1 MGRTPA
7 KVILV
12 ELVDRFGQSLIDG
25 LHDAVVVTDARLT
38 VIAWNPA
45 MEQLTGVRRA
55 DAVGRPAESLLQFLR
70 EAGLDGLLARARG
83 GEPTMTEAHCMLAG
97 RRAWV
102 EARYFPW
109 RDDGGQVAGVVG
121 LHNDVTERRRRA
133 IFVRAVEA
141 VGQSLASSLDL
152 NEVLDT
158 IVEKALEVMG
168 AESALVVSWD
178 GIAPS
183 FTVMRAAGRLSGQYS
198 DAGFIPVGGGPI
210 SRAVL
215 QGRTIATPNVLEDPE
230 TWLSPERRAQV
241 EREGFKA
248 VVSAPLR
255 SKGRVHGALVVHYWT
270 ERTFAEEDIA
280 ALRWLADQAALAIEN
295 ARVFADATRRAER
308 LRELAEVEELV
319 TESLV
324 VDDVLRRIASATA
337 RLLNAPS
344 VQLWTADGA
353 ERVLRLQAS
362 YAEPGST
369 DVRMRRTV
377 SFGEG
382 VSGRVADSKAP
393 IYVDD
398 VTSDARAL
406 SAEWA
411 RETGIQRMLSVPI
424 LSGDDLLGVLAVRSR
439 STELASEENRALVTS
454 LAARAAVALQ
464 NARSYADAV
473 RRGGRLRDL
482 VAVSRSISA
491 SLDAGDV
498 MQRIAAAAAAMRPG
512 AIAAVNTF
520 DETRERLRAAAVSSP
535 EYEELPLERAAT
547 TGLPGL
553 VVEQHQPVLVPQ
565 PVSHPRTLARAWWER
580 RPRAAYYG
588 VPIDVGDTFVGVLDY
603 IIPDGLP
610 DSEEQE
616 AMRLLAAQAGVA
628 IRNAHLYQAERVQAE
643 RVRAL
648 AAVNQRISSSLELDE
663 LLRTISES
671 AAQLTG
677 VKFGSF
683 WLADEP
689 MRTLTFVGGSNAEMA
704 DDFPLRALSYDE
716 GGCGWVA
723 RNRKTLVVDD
733 VHNDAR
739 VASPQWGA
747 RWGLRSFIAYP
758 VIVGDQLVAV
768 LSLSHSEPIRFTPD
782 TVEVIEMF
790 IGQASVAIQNAR
802 LYREAQRRRDVAE
815 VLARLGRELAGT
827 LEVERIAALVA
838 HGLVELVNVHGA
850 AVFRFEPEDGSLHEI
865 AAFGPAAAIIK
876 GAVMRPGEGA
886 VGRAVAERKLVV
898 SPDVLREPRIE
909 LPSELRARLA
919 AEDLRAIV
927 AIPLLTHERII
938 GALGLSDRTGREFT
952 PDEIHTLQ
960 AFADQ
965 AALAFE
971 NARLYATAQDSLTRL
986 RETQAQLVQAAK
998 MSALGQLVSGVA
1010 HELNNPLSVIIGY
1023 GQLLLGREVPAAMR
1037 RPVELMVAQGD
1048 RMAKIVRNLLFF
1060 ARQRPPERAAVKLN
1074 AVIEQTLALRTH
1086 QLALSGIAV
1095 DTAFEPELP
1104 DITGDA
1110 QQLEQV
1116 FLNLLLNAEQAIRE
1130 VKSQGHILVR
1140 TRMSPDGRTIHAD
1153 VIDDGPGIPPEAL
1166 PRVFE
1171 PFFTTKTVGSGT
1183 GLGLSVSYGILEEHG
1198 GKLSV
1203 QSRPGET
1210 IFTIELPVTRAP
1222 EAAPAQPPRRLAPS
1236 GTGRV
1241 ALVVEDEPS
1250 VLDLV
1255 VTLLSQQGW
1264 RVDTAS
1270 GGRIGLECVERRA
1283 YDLIVSDIRM
1293 PDGDGQQFYRNV
1305 LAHEPVL
1312 AKRFIFITG
1321 DTANPDGWRSLE
1333 EAGVP
1338 VIEKPFAPATFEEA
1352 VARVLATAATAP

>member
-1 MGRTPA
+1 M
-7 KVILV
+7 
-12 ELVDRFGQSLIDG
+12 DRFGLSLIDG
-25 LHDAVVVTDARLT
+25 LDDAVVVTDARLS

-45 MEQLTGVRRA
+45 MEQLTGILRA
-55 DAVGRPAESLLQFLR
+55 AAIGRPAETLLSFLR

-83 GEPTMTEAHCMLAG
+83 GEPTMTEAHCTLAG
-97 RRAWV
+97 RRAFLQ
-102 EARYFPW
+102 ARYFPW
-109 RDDGGQVAGVVG
+109 RDEQGQVAGVIG
-121 LHNDVTERRRRA
+121 LHNDISERRRRA
-133 IFVRAVEA
+133 MFVRAVEA

-178 GIAPS
+178 GVSSAFS
-183 FTVMRAAGRLSGQYS
+183 VMRAAGRLSGEYS

-215 QGRTIATPNVLEDPE
+215 QGRTIATPNMLEDPE
-230 TWLSPERRAQV
+230 TWLSPDRRAQV

-248 VVSAPLR
+248 VVAAPLR
-255 SKGRVHGALVVHYWT
+255 SQGRVHGALVVHYWT
-270 ERTFAEEDIA
+270 VRTFAEEEIA
-280 ALRWLADQAALAIEN
+280 ALRWLAEQAALAIEN
-295 ARVFADATRRAER
+295 ARIFADATRRADR
-308 LRELAEVEELV
+308 LRELAEVEQLV
-319 TESLV
+319 SESLV

-344 VQLWTADGA
+344 VQLWTADAA

-369 DVRMRRTV
+369 DIRMRRTV
-377 SFGEG
+377 AFGEG
-382 VSGRVADSKAP
+382 VSGRVAENKSP

-398 VTSDARAL
+398 VTHDARAL
-406 SAEWA
+406 SADWA
-411 RETGIQRMLSVPI
+411 RESGIQRMLSVPI
-424 LSGDDLLGVLAVRSR
+424 VAGDDVLGVLAVRSR
-439 STELASEENRALVTS
+439 SSELSSEENRALVVS

-491 SLDAGDV
+491 SLDARDV
-498 MQRIAAAAAAMRPG
+498 MQRIANAAAAMRPG
-512 AIAAVNTF
+512 AMAAVNVF
-520 DETRERLRAAAVSSP
+520 DDTRERLRAAAISTP

-547 TGLPGL
+547 AGLPGL
-553 VVEQHQPVLVPQ
+553 VVEQHEPVLVPQ
-565 PVSHPRTLARAWWER
+565 PITHPRTIARGWWER

-588 VPIDVGDTFVGVLDY
+588 VPIDVGETFVGVLDY
-603 IIPDGLP
+603 IVPDGLP
-610 DSEEQE
+610 DPEEQE

-677 VKFGSF
+677 VRFGSF

-689 MRTLTFVGGSNAEMA
+689 LRMLTFVGGSHAEMA
-704 DDFPLRALSYDE
+704 DDFPLRAMSYDE
-716 GGCGWVA
+716 GGVGWVA

-733 VHNDAR
+733 VTKDTR
-739 VASPQWGA
+739 VASPQWSA
-747 RWGLRSFIAYP
+747 RWGLRSFAAYP
-758 VIVGDQLVAV
+758 VTAGDQLVAV
-768 LSLSHSEPIRFTPD
+768 LSLSHTEPVRFAPD
-782 TVEVIEMF
+782 TAEVIEMF
-790 IGQASVAIQNAR
+790 VGQASVAIQNAR

-838 HGLVELVNVHGA
+838 RGIIDLVPVHGS
-850 AVFRFEPEDGSLHEI
+850 AVFRYDPEDGSLHEI
-865 AAFGPAAAIIK
+865 AAYGPAAGIIK
-876 GAVMRPGEGA
+876 GVVMPPGEGA
-886 VGRAVAERKLVV
+886 VGRAVAERKVIA
-898 SPDVLREPRIE
+898 SPDILGEPRIE
-909 LPSELRARLA
+909 LPVKVRARLA
-919 AEDLRAIV
+919 SDDLRAIV

-952 PDEIHTLQ
+952 PDELQTLQ

-986 RETQAQLVQAAK
+986 RDTQAQLVQAAK

-1023 GQLLLGREVPAAMR
+1023 GQLLLSRDVPAAMR

-1060 ARQRPPERAAVKLN
+1060 ARQRPPERAAVQLQS
-1074 AVIEQTLALRTH
+1074 VIEQTLALRTH
-1086 QLALSGIAV
+1086 QLTLSGIMV
-1095 DTAFEPELP
+1095 TTEFVRDLPE
-1104 DITGDA
+1104 ITGDA

-1116 FLNLLLNAEQAIRE
+1116 FLNLLLNAEQAILE
-1130 VKSQGHILVR
+1130 QKTQGQILVR
-1140 TRMSPDGRTIHAD
+1140 TRVSADGRAIYAD
-1153 VIDDGPGIPPEAL
+1153 VVDDGPGIAPDAL

-1210 IFTIELPVTRAP
+1210 IFTIELPVTRVPEPAP
-1222 EAAPAQPPRRLAPS
+1222 VPAPRRLAPS

-1264 RVDTAS
+1264 RVDMAS
-1270 GGRIGLECVERRA
+1270 GGRTGLECVERRA
-1283 YDLIVSDIRM
+1283 YDLIISDIRM
-1293 PDGDGQQFYRNV
+1293 PDGDGQEFYRNV
-1305 LAHEPVL
+1305 LAREPAL

-1321 DTANPDGWRSLE
+1321 DTANPDGWKFLE
-1333 EAGVP
+1333 NSGVP
-1338 VIEKPFAPATFEEA
+1338 VIEKPFSPATFEEA
-1352 VARVLATAATAP
+1352 VARVISAAVTGSVTP

>member
-1 MGRTPA
+1 
-7 KVILV
+7 
-12 ELVDRFGQSLIDG
+12 VDRFGQSLIDG
-25 LHDAVVVTDARLT
+25 LDDAVVVTDARLT

-45 MEQLTGVRRA
+45 MEQLTGVMRGA
-55 DAVGRPAESLLQFLR
+55 ALGRPAETLLQFLQ

-83 GEPTMTEAHCMLAG
+83 GEPAMIETHCTLAG

-109 RDDGGQVAGVVG
+109 RDDHGQVAGIVG
-121 LHNDVTERRRRA
+121 LHNDVSERRRRA
-133 IFVRAVEA
+133 VFVRAVEA

-158 IVEKALEVMG
+158 IVEKALDVMS

-178 GIAPS
+178 GVS
-183 FTVMRAAGRLSGQYS
+183 SQFSVMRAAGRLSGEYS

-215 QGRTIATPNVLEDPE
+215 QGRTISTPNMLEDPE
-230 TWLSPERRAQV
+230 TWLSPERRVQV

-248 VVSAPLR
+248 VASAPLR

-270 ERTFAEEDIA
+270 VRTFSEEEIG
-280 ALRWLADQAALAIEN
+280 ALRWLAEQAALAIEN
-295 ARVFADATRRAER
+295 ARVYADATRRAER
-308 LRELAEVEELV
+308 LRELAEVEQLV
-319 TESLV
+319 SESLV

-344 VQLWTADGA
+344 VQLWTADRV

-362 YAEPGST
+362 YAEPGSA
-369 DVRMRRTV
+369 DIRMRRTV
-377 SFGEG
+377 AFGEG
-382 VSGRVADSKAP
+382 VSGRVAEGKSP

-398 VTSDARAL
+398 VTHDARAL
-406 SAEWA
+406 SADWA
-411 RETGIQRMLSVPI
+411 RETGIHRMLSVPI
-424 LSGDDLLGVLAVRSR
+424 LAGDDLLGVLAVRAR
-439 STELASEENRALVTS
+439 GGELSSEENRALVVS

-491 SLDAGDV
+491 SLDARDV
-498 MQRIAAAAAAMRPG
+498 MQRIANAAAAMRPG
-512 AIAAVNTF
+512 AMAAVNVF
-520 DETRERLRAAAVSSP
+520 DEARERMHAAAISSP

-547 TGLPGL
+547 AGLPGL

-565 PVSHPRTLARAWWER
+565 PLTHPRTIARAWWER

-588 VPIDVGDTFVGVLDY
+588 VPIDVGETFVGVLDY
-603 IIPDGLP
+603 IVPDGLP
-610 DSEEQE
+610 DPEEQE

-648 AAVNQRISSSLELDE
+648 AAVNQRISSSLEIDE

-677 VKFGSF
+677 VTFGSF

-704 DDFPLRALSYDE
+704 DDFPLRAMSYDE
-716 GGCGWVA
+716 GGVGWVA

-733 VHNDAR
+733 VHQDTR

-747 RWGLRSFIAYP
+747 RWGLRSFAAYP
-758 VIVGDQLVAV
+758 VIAGDQLVAV
-768 LSLSHSEPIRFTPD
+768 LSLSHTEPVRFPAD

-815 VLARLGRELAGT
+815 VLARLGREMAGT

-838 HGLVELVNVHGA
+838 HGIVDLVNVHGS
-850 AVFRFEPEDGSLHEI
+850 AVFRYEPEDGSLHEI
-865 AAFGPAAAIIK
+865 ASHGPAAGLIR
-876 GAVMRPGEGA
+876 GAVLPPGQGA
-886 VGRAVAERKLVV
+886 AGRAVAERKLVS
-898 SPDVLREPRIE
+898 SPDVLAEPGIE
-909 LPSELRARLA
+909 MPPDMRARLA
-919 AEDLRAIV
+919 SEDLRAIV

-952 PDEIHTLQ
+952 PDELQSLQ

-986 RETQAQLVQAAK
+986 RDTQAQLVQAAK

-1023 GQLLLGREVPAAMR
+1023 GQLLLSREVPSAMR

-1060 ARQRPPERAAVKLN
+1060 ARQRPPERAAVKLQS
-1074 AVIEQTLALRTH
+1074 VIEQTLALRTN
-1086 QLALSGIAV
+1086 QLTLSGISVETEFAP
-1095 DTAFEPELP
+1095 DLPE
-1104 DITGDA
+1104 ITGDA

-1116 FLNLLLNAEQAIRE
+1116 FLNLLLNAEQAILE
-1130 VKSQGHILVR
+1130 LKPQGRIVVR
-1140 TRMSPDGRTIHAD
+1140 TRVSADGRTLYAD
-1153 VIDDGPGIPPEAL
+1153 VVDDGPGILPEAM

-1171 PFFTTKTVGSGT
+1171 PFFTTKSVGSGT

-1222 EAAPAQPPRRLAPS
+1222 EPAPPAAPKRLAPS

-1264 RVDTAS
+1264 RVDMAS
-1270 GGRIGLECVERRA
+1270 GGRTGLECVERRA
-1283 YDLIVSDIRM
+1283 YDLIISDIRM
-1293 PDGDGQQFYRNV
+1293 PDGDGQEFYRNV
-1305 LAHEPVL
+1305 LLQEPAL

-1321 DTANPDGWRSLE
+1321 DTANPDGWAFLE
-1333 EAGVP
+1333 TAGVP
-1338 VIEKPFAPATFEEA
+1338 VIEKPFAPATFEDA
-1352 VARVLATAATAP
+1352 VARVMAAAARP

>member
-1 MGRTPA
+1 VA
-7 KVILV
+7 IVILV
-12 ELVDRFGQSLIDG
+12 KLVDRFGLSLIDG
-25 LHDAVVVTDARLT
+25 LDDAVVVTDGRLT

-55 DAVGRPAESLLQFLR
+55 DAVGRPAESMLHFMR
-70 EAGLDGLLARARG
+70 EAGLDALLARARG
-83 GEPTMTEAHCMLAG
+83 GEPALIETRCTLAG
-97 RRAWV
+97 RQAWL

-109 RDDGGQVAGVVG
+109 RDETGQVAGVIG
-121 LHNDVTERRRRA
+121 LHTDVTERRRRA
-133 IFVRAVEA
+133 MFVRAVEA

-178 GIAPS
+178 GAASS
-183 FTVMRAAGRLSGQYS
+183 FTVMRAAGRLSGEYS

-215 QGRTIATPNVLEDPE
+215 QGRTISTPNMLEDPE

-248 VVSAPLR
+248 VAAAPLR
-255 SKGRVHGALVVHYWT
+255 SQGRVHGALVVHYWT
-270 ERTFAEEDIA
+270 VRTFAEEDTS
-280 ALRWLADQAALAIEN
+280 ALRWLAEQAALAIEN

-308 LRELAEVEELV
+308 LRELAEVEQLV
-319 TESLV
+319 SESLV

-344 VQLWTADGA
+344 VQLWTADSA

-362 YAEPGST
+362 YAEPGSS
-369 DVRMRRTV
+369 DVRMHRTV
-377 SFGEG
+377 AFGEG
-382 VSGRVADSKAP
+382 VSGRVAEAKSP

-398 VTSDARAL
+398 VTHDARAL
-406 SAEWA
+406 SGDWA
-411 RETGIQRMLSVPI
+411 RESGIHKMLSVPI
-424 LSGDDLLGVLAVRSR
+424 VAGDDLLGVLAVRSR
-439 STELASEENRALVTS
+439 SAELASEENRALVVS

-473 RRGGRLRDL
+473 RRAGRLRDL

-491 SLDAGDV
+491 SLDARDV
-498 MQRIAAAAAAMRPG
+498 MQRIANAAAAMRPG
-512 AIAAVNTF
+512 AMAAVNVF
-520 DETRERLRAAAVSSP
+520 DDTRERLRAAAISTP

-547 TGLPGL
+547 AGLPGL

-565 PVSHPRTLARAWWER
+565 PIQHPRTLARAWWER

-603 IIPDGLP
+603 IVPDGLP
-610 DSEEQE
+610 DPEEQE

-628 IRNAHLYQAERVQAE
+628 LRNAHLYQAERVQAE

-663 LLRTISES
+663 LLRAISES

-677 VKFGSF
+677 VTFGSF

-723 RNRKTLVVDD
+723 RHRKTLVVDD
-733 VHNDAR
+733 VHTDSR
-739 VASPQWGA
+739 VASPQWGT
-747 RWGLRSFIAYP
+747 RWGLRSFVAYP
-758 VIVGDQLVAV
+758 VIAGDQLVAV
-768 LSLSHSEPIRFTPD
+768 LSLSHTGPVRFSPD
-782 TVEVIEMF
+782 TAEVIEMF
-790 IGQASVAIQNAR
+790 IGQASVAIQNAQ

-827 LEVERIAALVA
+827 LEVDRIAALVA
-838 HGLVELVNVHGA
+838 RGLTELVTVHGA
-850 AVFRFEPEDGSLHEI
+850 AVFRYEPEDGSLHEI
-865 AAFGPAAAIIK
+865 AAYGPAASIIK
-876 GAVMRPGEGA
+876 GVVLPPGQGA
-886 VGRAVAERKLVV
+886 TGRAVAERKVV
-898 SPDVLREPRIE
+898 TTSDVLGEPRID
-909 LPSELRARLA
+909 LPAEVRARLA
-919 AEDLRAIV
+919 SEDLRALV

-938 GALGLSDRTGREFT
+938 GALAVSDRTGREFT
-952 PDEIHTLQ
+952 PDELQTLQ

-986 RETQAQLVQAAK
+986 RDTQAQLVQAAK

-1023 GQLLLGREVPAAMR
+1023 GQLLLSRDVPSGMR

-1074 AVIEQTLALRTH
+1074 AVIEQTLSLRTN
-1086 QLALSGIAV
+1086 QLSLSGITV
-1095 DTAFEPELP
+1095 DTEFTPELP
-1104 DITGDA
+1104 EITGDA

-1116 FLNLLLNAEQAIRE
+1116 FLNLLLNAEQAILE
-1130 VKSQGHILVR
+1130 VKPQGRILVR
-1140 TRMSPDGRTIHAD
+1140 TRLQPDGQAIYAD
-1153 VIDDGPGIPPEAL
+1153 VVDDGPGIAADAL

-1171 PFFTTKTVGSGT
+1171 PFFTTKIVGSGT
-1183 GLGLSVSYGILEEHG
+1183 GLGLSVSYGIIEEHG
-1198 GKLSV
+1198 GQLSV

-1210 IFTIELPVTRAP
+1210 IFTIELPVTRVP
-1222 EAAPAQPPRRLAPS
+1222 EAVVAPMPRRLAPS
-1236 GTGRV
+1236 GKGRV

-1264 RVDTAS
+1264 RVDMAS
-1270 GGRIGLECVERRA
+1270 GGRTGLECVERRA
-1283 YDLIVSDIRM
+1283 YDLIISDIRM
-1293 PDGDGQQFYRNV
+1293 PDGDGQEFYHNV
-1305 LAHEPVL
+1305 LARKPAL

-1321 DTANPDGWRSLE
+1321 DTANPDGWRFLE
-1333 EAGVP
+1333 DTGVP
-1338 VIEKPFAPATFEEA
+1338 VIEKPFPPATFEDA
-1352 VARVLATAATAP
+1352 VARVLAAAMGAS

>member
-1 MGRTPA
+1 
-7 KVILV
+7 V
-12 ELVDRFGQSLIDG
+12 ERFGQSLIDG
-25 LHDAVVVTDARLT
+25 LDDAVVVTDARLT

-45 MEQLTGVRRA
+45 MEQLTGVVRA
-55 DAVGRPAESLLQFLR
+55 SALGRPAESLLQFLL
-70 EAGLDGLLARARG
+70 EAGLDSLLARARG
-83 GEPTMTEAHCMLAG
+83 GEPAMIEAHCTLSG
-97 RRAWV
+97 RRAWLQ
-102 EARYFPW
+102 ARYFPW
-109 RDDGGQVAGVVG
+109 RDERGQVAGLIG
-121 LHNDVTERRRRA
+121 IHSDVSERRRRA
-133 IFVRAVEA
+133 NFVRAVEA

-158 IVEKALEVMG
+158 IVEKALEVMA

-178 GIAPS
+178 GVS
-183 FTVMRAAGRLSGQYS
+183 SQFTVMRAAGRLSGDYS

-215 QGRTIATPNVLEDPE
+215 QGRVVSTPNMLEDPE
-230 TWLSPERRAQV
+230 TWLSPERRAHV

-248 VVSAPLR
+248 VAAAPLR

-270 ERTFAEEDIA
+270 VRAFAEEEIA
-280 ALRWLADQAALAIEN
+280 ALRWLAEQAALAIEN
-295 ARVFADATRRAER
+295 ARVFSDATRRADR
-308 LRELAEVEELV
+308 LRELAEVEQLV
-319 TESLV
+319 SESLV

-344 VQLWTADGA
+344 VQLWTADPA

-362 YAEPGST
+362 YAEPGSAE
-369 DVRMRRTV
+369 VRMRRTV
-377 SFGEG
+377 AFGEG
-382 VSGRVADSKAP
+382 VSGRVAEGKSP

-398 VTSDARAL
+398 VTHDARAL
-406 SAEWA
+406 SADWA
-411 RETGIQRMLSVPI
+411 RESGILRMLSVPI

-439 STELASEENRALVTS
+439 SSELSSEENRALVIS

-491 SLDAGDV
+491 SLDARDV
-498 MQRIAAAAAAMRPG
+498 MQRIVAAAAGMRPG
-512 AIAAVNTF
+512 AMAAVNVF
-520 DETRERLRAAAVSSP
+520 DEGRQRLRAEATSAQ
-535 EYEELPLERAAT
+535 EFDDLPVERPAT
-547 TGLPGL
+547 EGLRSL

-565 PVSHPRTLARAWWER
+565 PATHPRTIARTWWER

-588 VPIDVGDTFVGVLDY
+588 VPIDVGETFVGVLDY
-603 IIPDGLP
+603 IVPDGLP
-610 DSEEQE
+610 DREEQE

-628 IRNAHLYQAERVQAE
+628 LRNAHLYQAERVQAE

-663 LLRTISES
+663 LLRTISDS

-677 VKFGSF
+677 VRFGSF

-704 DDFPLRALSYDE
+704 DDFPLRAMSYDE
-716 GGCGWVA
+716 GGVGWVA

-733 VHNDAR
+733 VRQDSR
-739 VASPQWGA
+739 VASPHWGE
-747 RWGLRSFIAYP
+747 RWGLRSFAAYP
-758 VIVGDQLVAV
+758 VIAGDQLVAV
-768 LSLSHSEPIRFTPD
+768 LSLSHTEPVRFAPD

-790 IGQASVAIQNAR
+790 TGQASVAIQNAR

-815 VLARLGRELAGT
+815 VLARLGREMAGT
-827 LEVERIAALVA
+827 LEVDRLAALA
-838 HGLVELVNVHGA
+838 ARGLVELVTVHGS
-850 AVFRFEPEDGSLHEI
+850 AVFRYEPEDGSLQEI
-865 AAFGPAAAIIK
+865 AAYGPAAGIIR
-876 GAVMRPGEGA
+876 GVVLPPGEGA
-886 VGRAVAERKLVV
+886 AGRAVAERKPVV
-898 SPDVLREPRIE
+898 TADVLHEPSVELPPDV
-909 LPSELRARLA
+909 RARLA
-919 AEDLRAIV
+919 SEDLRAIV

-952 PDEIHTLQ
+952 ADELQTLQ

-986 RETQAQLVQAAK
+986 RDTQAQLVQAAK

-1023 GQLLLGREVPAAMR
+1023 GQLLLSRDVPAAMR

-1060 ARQRPPERAAVKLN
+1060 ARQRPPERAAVKLQ
-1074 AVIEQTLALRTH
+1074 AVIEQTLTLRTN
-1086 QLALSGIAV
+1086 QLTLSGITVETDFAA
-1095 DTAFEPELP
+1095 DLP

-1116 FLNLLLNAEQAIRE
+1116 FLNLLLNAEQAILE
-1130 VKSQGHILVR
+1130 VKTQGRILVR
-1140 TRMSPDGRTIHAD
+1140 TRVSPSGQTIYAD
-1153 VIDDGPGIPPEAL
+1153 VTDDGPGIAPEAL
-1166 PRVFE
+1166 SRVFE

-1198 GKLSV
+1198 GRLSV

-1210 IFTIELPVTRAP
+1210 TFTIELPVTRAP
-1222 EAAPAQPPRRLAPS
+1222 EPAPAPMPRRVAPS

-1264 RVDTAS
+1264 RVDMAS
-1270 GGRIGLECVERRA
+1270 GGRTGLECVDRRA

-1293 PDGDGQQFYRNV
+1293 PDGDGQEFYRNV
-1305 LAHEPVL
+1305 LAREPTL

-1321 DTANPDGWRSLE
+1321 DTANAEGWHFLE
-1333 EAGVP
+1333 NTGVP
-1338 VIEKPFAPATFEEA
+1338 VIEKPFSPATFEEA
-1352 VARVLATAATAP
+1352 VARVMAATVAGS

>member
-1 MGRTPA
+1 VNP
-7 KVILV
+7 
-12 ELVDRFGQSLIDG
+12 FGQSLIDG
-25 LHDAVVVTDARLT
+25 LDDAVVVTDTRLA

-45 MEQLTGVRRA
+45 MEQLTGVPRA
-55 DAVGRPAESLLQFLR
+55 AAVGRSAEAMLHFLR
-70 EAGLDGLLARARG
+70 ESGLDGLLARARG
-83 GEPTMTEAHCMLAG
+83 GEPTTTEAHCTLTG
-97 RRAWV
+97 RRAWLQ
-102 EARYFPW
+102 ARYFPW
-109 RDDGGQVAGVVG
+109 RDEQGQVGGVVG
-121 LHNDVTERRRRA
+121 VHSDVSESRRRA
-133 IFVRAVEA
+133 NFVRAVEA

-158 IVEKALEVMG
+158 IVEKALEVMA

-178 GIAPS
+178 GVS
-183 FTVMRAAGRLSGQYS
+183 SQFTVMRAAGRLSGEYS

-215 QGRTIATPNVLEDPE
+215 QGRTIATPNMLEDAE

-248 VVSAPLR
+248 VASAPLR
-255 SKGRVHGALVVHYWT
+255 SKGGVHGALVVHYWT
-270 ERTFAEEDIA
+270 VRTFAEEEIA
-280 ALRWLADQAALAIEN
+280 ALRWLAEQAALAIEN
-295 ARVFADATRRAER
+295 ARVFSDATRRAER
-308 LRELAEVEELV
+308 LRELAEVEQLV
-319 TESLV
+319 SESLV

-344 VQLWTADGA
+344 VQLWTADPA

-362 YAEPGST
+362 FAEPGSA
-369 DVRMRRTV
+369 DLRMRRTV
-377 SFGEG
+377 AFGEG
-382 VSGRVADSKAP
+382 LSGRVAEAKSP

-398 VTSDARAL
+398 VTHDARAL

-411 RETGIQRMLSVPI
+411 RETGIHRMLSVPI
-424 LSGDDLLGVLAVRSR
+424 LAGDDLLGVLAGRARSG
-439 STELASEENRALVTS
+439 ELSSEENRALVIS

-491 SLDAGDV
+491 SLDARDV
-498 MQRIAAAAAAMRPG
+498 MHRIAAAAAAMRPG
-512 AIAAVNTF
+512 ALAAVNVF
-520 DETRERLRAAAVSSP
+520 DEARERLRAAAVSTP
-535 EYEELPLERAAT
+535 EFDELPAERPASE
-547 TGLPGL
+547 GLRGL
-553 VVEQHQPVLVPQ
+553 VVDQHQAVLVPQ
-565 PVSHPRTLARAWWER
+565 PFTHPRTIARSWWER
-580 RPRAAYYG
+580 RPHAAYYG
-588 VPIDVGDTFVGVLDY
+588 VPIDVGETFVGVLDY
-603 IIPDGLP
+603 IVPDGLP
-610 DSEEQE
+610 DPEEQE

-628 IRNAHLYQAERVQAE
+628 IRNARLYQAERVQAE

-671 AAQLTG
+671 AAQLAG

-683 WLADEP
+683 WLADEAL
-689 MRTLTFVGGSNAEMA
+689 RTLTFVGGSNSEMA
-704 DDFPLRALSYDE
+704 DDFPLRAMSYDE
-716 GGCGWVA
+716 GGVGWVA
-723 RNRKTLVVDD
+723 RHRKTLVVDD
-733 VHNDAR
+733 VRQDTR
-739 VASPQWGA
+739 VASPQWGE
-747 RWGLRSFIAYP
+747 RWGLRSFAAYP
-758 VIVGDQLVAV
+758 VTAGDQLLAV
-768 LSLSHSEPIRFTPD
+768 LSLSHTEPVRFAPD
-782 TVEVIEMF
+782 TAEVIEMF
-790 IGQASVAIQNAR
+790 VGQASVAIQNAR

-838 HGLVELVNVHGA
+838 RGLVELVTVHGS
-850 AVFRFEPEDGSLHEI
+850 AVFRYEPEDGSLHEI
-865 AAFGPAAAIIK
+865 AAYGPAASIIK
-876 GAVMRPGEGA
+876 GAVLPPGQGA
-886 VGRAVAERKLVV
+886 AGRAIAERKVIAT
-898 SPDVLREPRIE
+898 SDVLREPGIE
-909 LPSELRARLA
+909 VPAEMQARLA
-919 AEDLRAIV
+919 SEDLCALL

-952 PDEIHTLQ
+952 ADELQTLQ

-986 RETQAQLVQAAK
+986 RDTQAQLVQAAK

-1023 GQLLLGREVPAAMR
+1023 GQLLLSREVPTAMR

-1060 ARQRPPERAAVKLN
+1060 ARQRPPERAAVKLQ
-1074 AVIEQTLALRTH
+1074 AVIEQTLALRTN
-1086 QLALSGIAV
+1086 QLTLSGISV
-1095 DTAFEPELP
+1095 ETAFARDLPE
-1104 DITGDA
+1104 ITGDA

-1116 FLNLLLNAEQAIRE
+1116 FLNLLLNAEQAILE
-1130 VKSQGHILVR
+1130 MKTQGRILVR
-1140 TRMSPDGRTIHAD
+1140 TRVAPGGQMIYAD
-1153 VIDDGPGIPPEAL
+1153 VIDDGPGIPTEAL

-1171 PFFTTKTVGSGT
+1171 PFFTTKMVGSGT

-1198 GKLSV
+1198 GRLSV
-1203 QSRPGET
+1203 QSCPGET
-1210 IFTIELPVTRAP
+1210 IFTVELPVTRAP
-1222 EAAPAQPPRRLAPS
+1222 EPASAPTPRRLAPS

-1270 GGRIGLECVERRA
+1270 GGRTGLECVERRA

-1293 PDGDGQQFYRNV
+1293 PDGGGHEFYRNV
-1305 LAHEPVL
+1305 LAREPAL

-1321 DTANPDGWRSLE
+1321 DTANPEGWRFLE
-1333 EAGVP
+1333 DSGVP

-1352 VARVLATAATAP
+1352 VARVMAAAARV

>member
-1 MGRTPA
+1 M
-7 KVILV
+7 
-12 ELVDRFGQSLIDG
+12 DHFGQSLIDG
-25 LHDAVVVTDARLT
+25 LDDAVVVTDARLT
-38 VIAWNPA
+38 VVAWNPA
-45 MEQLTGVRRA
+45 MEQLTGVMRSS
-55 DAVGRPAESLLQFLR
+55 AVGRPAESLLQFLR

-83 GEPTMTEAHCMLAG
+83 GEPALTEAHCTLAG
-97 RRAWV
+97 RRAWLQ
-102 EARYFPW
+102 ARYFPW
-109 RDDGGQVAGVVG
+109 RDAQGQVAGVVG
-121 LHNDVTERRRRA
+121 IHSDVSERRRRA

-168 AESALVVSWD
+168 ADAALVVSWD
-178 GIAPS
+178 GVS
-183 FTVMRAAGRLSGQYS
+183 SQFTVLRAAGRLSGEYS

-215 QGRTIATPNVLEDPE
+215 QGRTIFTPNMLEDPE

-248 VVSAPLR
+248 VASAPLR
-255 SKGRVHGALVVHYWT
+255 SKSRVHGALVVHYWT
-270 ERTFAEEDIA
+270 VRAFAEEDIA
-280 ALRWLADQAALAIEN
+280 ALRWLAEQAALAIEN
-295 ARVFADATRRAER
+295 ARVFADATRRADR
-308 LRELAEVEELV
+308 LRELAEVEQLV
-319 TESLV
+319 SESLV

-344 VQLWTADGA
+344 VQLWTADPA

-362 YAEPGST
+362 YVEPGSA
-369 DVRMRRTV
+369 DIRMRRTV
-377 SFGEG
+377 AFGEG

-398 VTSDARAL
+398 VTHDARAL

-424 LSGDDLLGVLAVRSR
+424 LAGDDLLGVLAVRSR
-439 STELASEENRALVTS
+439 SAELSSDENRALVVS

-491 SLDAGDV
+491 SLDARDV
-498 MQRIAAAAAAMRPG
+498 MQRIVAAAAAMRPG
-512 AIAAVNTF
+512 AMAAVNVF
-520 DETRERLRAAAVSSP
+520 DEGHERMRAAAVSSP
-535 EYEELPLERAAT
+535 EYQELPLERAAT
-547 TGLPGL
+547 AGLPGL

-565 PVSHPRTLARAWWER
+565 PITHPRTIARAWWER

-588 VPIDVGDTFVGVLDY
+588 VPIDVGETFVGVLDY
-603 IIPDGLP
+603 IVPDGLP
-610 DSEEQE
+610 DREEQE

-628 IRNAHLYQAERVQAE
+628 LRNAHLYQAERVQAE

-663 LLRTISES
+663 LLRMISES

-677 VKFGSF
+677 VRFGSF
-683 WLADEP
+683 WLADESS
-689 MRTLTFVGGSNAEMA
+689 RTLTFVGGSNAEMA
-704 DDFPLRALSYDE
+704 DDFPLRAMSYDE
-716 GGCGWVA
+716 GGIGWVA
-723 RNRKTLVVDD
+723 RHRKTLVVDD
-733 VHNDAR
+733 VRQDSR
-739 VASPQWGA
+739 VASPQWGE
-747 RWGLRSFIAYP
+747 RWGLRSFAAYP

-768 LSLSHSEPIRFTPD
+768 LSLSHTEPVRFAPD

-790 IGQASVAIQNAR
+790 MGQASVAIQNAR
-802 LYREAQRRRDVAE
+802 LYLEAQRRRDVAE
-815 VLARLGRELAGT
+815 VLARLGRELTGT

-838 HGLVELVNVHGA
+838 SGLVDLLRVQH
-850 AVFRFEPEDGSLHEI
+850 AVVFTYEPGDGTLHEV
-865 AAFGPAAAIIK
+865 AASGSTSPVVR
-876 GAVMRPGEGA
+876 GVVLQPGEGIA
-886 VGRAVAERKLVV
+886 GRAVAERKVLLT
-898 SPDVLREPRIE
+898 PDLRVEPRIE
-909 LPSELRARLA
+909 YQPEHRARLVA
-919 AEDLRAIV
+919 ADLCSLV
-927 AIPLLTHERII
+927 GVPLFTSERII
-938 GALGLSDRTGREFT
+938 GALALADRTGREFT
-952 PDEIHTLQ
+952 PDELQTLQ

-1023 GQLLLGREVPAAMR
+1023 GQLLLSREVPAAMR

-1060 ARQRPPERAAVKLN
+1060 ARQRPPERAAVNLQ
-1074 AVIEQTLALRTH
+1074 AVIEQTLTLRTN
-1086 QLALSGIAV
+1086 QLTLSGISVETEFAP
-1095 DTAFEPELP
+1095 DLPE
-1104 DITGDA
+1104 ITGDA

-1116 FLNLLLNAEQAIRE
+1116 FLNLLLNAEQAILE
-1130 VKSQGHILVR
+1130 VKSQGRILVR
-1140 TRMSPDGRTIHAD
+1140 TRVSPNGQTIYAD
-1153 VIDDGPGIPPEAL
+1153 VVDDGPGIAPEAVS
-1166 PRVFE
+1166 RVFE

-1203 QSRPGET
+1203 QSLPGET
-1210 IFTIELPVTRAP
+1210 VFTVELPVTRAP
-1222 EAAPAQPPRRLAPS
+1222 EPAPAPAPRRVAPS

-1264 RVDTAS
+1264 RVDMAS
-1270 GGRIGLECVERRA
+1270 GGRTGLECVERRA
-1283 YDLIVSDIRM
+1283 YDLVVSDIRM
-1293 PDGDGQQFYRNV
+1293 PDGDGQEFYRNV
-1305 LAHEPVL
+1305 LAREPAL

-1321 DTANPDGWRSLE
+1321 DTANPDGWRFLE
-1333 EAGVP
+1333 QAGVP
-1338 VIEKPFAPATFEEA
+1338 VIEKPFPPATFEEA
-1352 VARVLATAATAP
+1352 VARVMAAAVARA